1 MTGKDQRL
9 LPRPWFASS
18 VNEDDSSTCTM
29 GMCCKDQRSYTAHVT
44 FLEQCLLIVS
54 SQQMLVTTPA
64 IFEGVSLYRVRA
76 SQVVLVVKN
85 PPANAVGLGS
95 IPGLVRSPGVG
106 NCNPLQYSFMEKS
119 HGQRSSGGLQSMEVT
134 QSRKQL
140 STHTPIILDCFHY

>member
-1 MTGKDQRL
+1 
-9 LPRPWFASS
+9 
-18 VNEDDSSTCTM
+18 M
-29 GMCCKDQRSYTAHVT
+29 GMCFKDQRSYTVPVK

-54 SQQMLVTTPA
+54 SQQMLVTTLT
-64 IFEGVSLYRVRA
+64 IFKGVSLYRIRA

-85 PPANAVGLGS
+85 PPVNAVGLGL
-95 IPGLVRSPGVG
+95 IPGLGRSPGVG

-140 STHTPIILDCFHY
+140 SMHTPIILDCFRY